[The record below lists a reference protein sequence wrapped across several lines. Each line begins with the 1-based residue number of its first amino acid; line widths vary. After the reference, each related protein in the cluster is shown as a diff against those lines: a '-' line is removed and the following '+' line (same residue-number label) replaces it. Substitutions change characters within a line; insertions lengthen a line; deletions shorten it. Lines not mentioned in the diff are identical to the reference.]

1 MSEDLWP
8 FQNHHWWKF
17 AIMPFMSALVGW
29 GTNVLALFMTFK
41 PIEYAGVEWFRIEDQ
56 PWGFFGW
63 QGIIPSK
70 AEKMARTTVQLM
82 TSRLFTLEE
91 IFDRLEPEGFYEA
104 AKDGLLILID
114 EIIQETANESMPTAW
129 YYLPTK
135 VKDEIVLSANEACP
149 KFLVSFIADM
159 KKNIDSV
166 LDLQSMCVEI
176 CLNNKEKLNKV
187 FQEVGEKEFTFIR
200 RSGFFF
206 GFLFGCCQ
214 VSIFLFYDEYWLL
227 PVCGF
232 IVGWITNFLALKV
245 IFRPVEPV
253 QVGKL
258 IIQGLFLKRQS
269 EVAESFARINCV
281 ELLNTEKMW
290 NFILKGPNRGKFQA
304 LLRAHSIV
312 FTEQLIGGLRPF
324 ALAAMGSEGFAK
336 MKEEVAQKVIEKMP
350 TIIPL
355 TYEYTTAALDLENT
369 IRQRMEELSSKDFE
383 AVLHP
388 AFEEDEMTLIFLGGF
403 LGLLVGVVQIFMF

>member
-1 MSEDLWP
+1 
-8 FQNHHWWKF
+8 
-17 AIMPFMSALVGW
+17 MPFMSALVGW

-200 RSGFFF
+200 ISGFFF

>member
-176 CLNNKEKLNKV
+176 CLDNKEKLNKV